1 MYLGFPA
8 TSATVERLFS
18 KVGVAFSKHR
28 KSSEAETLKGL
39 MFAQANLPALNPDSG
54 YTVIDRH

>member
-18 KVGVAFSKHR
+18 KVGVAFSKRR
-28 KSSEAETLKGL
+28 KRSEAKMLARASYVRATH
-39 MFAQANLPALNPDSG
+39 ANLGPANPHTG
-54 YTVIDRH
+54 YC